1 MASPRVNPRA
11 RRRARRVLLQAL
23 YAWQLTGATNAELRA
38 QFAFAG
44 RSAKSGAAK
53 QAPAP
58 CSPSG
63 SLIAR
68 AGSLVAPKPS
78 APSPERPETPAPS
91 PGLVDERLLAGADET
106 FFAECLAGVLH
117 QCEDVDAL
125 FTPYLDRAIDALD
138 HVERAILRAGTF
150 ELRSRPDVP
159 ARVAIDEWVELAK
172 GFGAEESFRYVNGV
186 LDRVAHDLRG
196 AELAPP

>member
-23 YAWQLTGATNAELRA
+23 YAWQLTGATNTELRA

-44 RSAKSGAAK
+44 RSAKSDAAK
-53 QAPAP
+53 QAPAT

-63 SLIAR
+63 SLVAG
-68 AGSLVAPKPS
+68 AGSLVAPKP
-78 APSPERPETPAPS
+78 APLPKPPEPPAPS
-91 PGLVDERLLAGADET
+91 PSLVDERVLAGADEA

-117 QCEDVDAL
+117 QCADVDAL
-125 FTPYLDRAIDALD
+125 FAPYLDRTIAALD

>member
-44 RSAKSGAAK
+44 RSAKSDAAK
-53 QAPAP
+53 QPAT
-58 CSPSG
+58 CSP
-63 SLIAR
+63 
-68 AGSLVAPKPS
+68 AGSLVAGAGSLVTPKPA
-78 APSPERPETPAPS
+78 APSPESPAPS
-91 PGLVDERLLAGADET
+91 PGLVDERLLAGVDEA

-125 FTPYLDRAIDALD
+125 FAPYLDRAINALD

-196 AELAPP
+196 AELARHE

>member
-11 RRRARRVLLQAL
+11 RRRARRMLLQAL

-44 RSAKSGAAK
+44 RSAKSDATK
-53 QAPAP
+53 QPATCDP
-58 CSPSG
+58 AG
-63 SLIAR
+63 SLVAG
-68 AGSLVAPKPS
+68 AGSLVAPKPA
-78 APSPERPETPAPS
+78 APAPESPAPS
-91 PGLVDERLLAGADET
+91 PGLVDERLLAGADEA
-106 FFAECLAGVLH
+106 FFVECLAGVLH
-117 QCEDVDAL
+117 QCEDLDAL
-125 FTPYLDRAIDALD
+125 FAPYLDRAIDALD

-196 AELAPP
+196 AELARHE

>member
-44 RSAKSGAAK
+44 RSAKRDAAK

-63 SLIAR
+63 SLIAG

-91 PGLVDERLLAGADET
+91 PGLVDERLLAGADEA
-106 FFAECLAGVLH
+106 FFTECLAGVLQQH
-117 QCEDVDAL
+117 ADVDAL

>member
-1 MASPRVNPRA
+1 MTSPRVNPRA

-53 QAPAP
+53 QPT
-58 CSPSG
+58 CSPAG
-63 SLIAR
+63 SLVAG
-68 AGSLVAPKPS
+68 AGSLVAPKP
-78 APSPERPETPAPS
+78 ATPSPESPAPS
-91 PGLVDERLLAGADET
+91 PGLVDERLLASADEA